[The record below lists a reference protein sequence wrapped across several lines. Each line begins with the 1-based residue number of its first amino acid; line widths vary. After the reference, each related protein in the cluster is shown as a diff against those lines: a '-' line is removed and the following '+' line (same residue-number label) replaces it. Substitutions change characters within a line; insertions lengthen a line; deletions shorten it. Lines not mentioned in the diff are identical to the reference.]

1 MLRRPPRSTRTDT
14 LFPYTTLVRSD
25 RLPSGGNT
33 AGRFLPKPPHS
44 LHRGLSL
51 RRRSPPSESS
61 SRLRQRRSR
70 QTPEHYG
77 PPPSPA
83 RSHRDP
89 AAARSATFHPRS
101 LVHAPNRA
109 WRPGDR
115 KSVVSGKSGS
125 VCVDFGGRRKIKKK
139 KK

>member
-1 MLRRPPRSTRTDT
+1 MIHILVVYIFFFLMILRPPRSTRTDT
-14 LFPYTTLVRSD
+14 LFPYTTLFR
-25 RLPSGGNT
+25 
-33 AGRFLPKPPHS
+33 S
-44 LHRGLSL
+44 LHRVLSL

-109 WRPGDR
+109 WRPGCR
-115 KSVVSGKSGS
+115 GR
-125 VCVDFGGRRKIKKK
+125 GGPAGRA
-139 KK
+139 